1 MSEDDSAR
9 LLAQLDALR
18 AQADALSTH
27 LSASHDPGSR
37 YTGGDPSDLARVI
50 VDSHGRTTDVVVS
63 RDWRRKSSPSGLAHA
78 LLTALGEAQA
88 RRLEGWAAG
97 GAPATTTLFDRTPAT
112 SAPPSG
118 ASGPDLIRD
127 LLPLLDEAERQLDEA
142 HHRLERHFTEKALS
156 TSPGGELTIATRAGQ
171 PTEIE
176 FDERWI
182 ATAGSDEVAH
192 RVCLL
197 LQDAHDRAWGGI
209 GDRLPR
215 ELGDL
220 MSFAADPE
228 QMLRRLGFHA

>member
-9 LLAQLDALR
+9 LLAHVEALR
-18 AQADALSTH
+18 AQADALSTR
-27 LSASHDPGSR
+27 LSANHDPRFR
-37 YTGGDPSDLARVI
+37 YTGEDPDGLARVI

-63 RDWRRKSSPSGLAHA
+63 RNWHRKSSPSGLARA
-78 LLTALGEAQA
+78 ILTALGEAQA

-97 GAPATTTLFDRTPAT
+97 GAPATTTLLDRTPAT
-112 SAPPSG
+112 SEPPPG
-118 ASGPDLIRD
+118 ASGSDLIRD
-127 LLPLLDEAERQLDEA
+127 LLPLLDEAERQLDQA
-142 HHRLERHFTEKALS
+142 GHRLERHFTEKALS
-156 TSPGGELTIATRAGQ
+156 TSPSGELTVTTRAGQ

-197 LQDAHDRAWGGI
+197 LQEVHDRAWGGI
-209 GDRLPR
+209 GDLLPR

-228 QMLRRLGFHA
+228 QMLRRLGFQP